1 MFERL
6 KLQSRD
12 DMISILAVEALR
24 NEPGDGGPAGQF
36 DHILVVAVVVVVVV
50 VTDLK

>member
-12 DMISILAVEALR
+12 GMISILAVEVLR
-24 NEPGDGGPAGQF
+24 TEPGDGGPPGNF
-36 DHILVVAVVVVVVV
+36 DHILVVAAVVVVVV
-50 VTDLK
+50 VTHLK